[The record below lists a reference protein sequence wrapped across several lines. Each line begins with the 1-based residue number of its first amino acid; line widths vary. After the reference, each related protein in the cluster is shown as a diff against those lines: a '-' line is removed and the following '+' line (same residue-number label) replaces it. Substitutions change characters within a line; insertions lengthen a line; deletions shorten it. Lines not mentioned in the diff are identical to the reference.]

1 MRITQDSA
9 AYHSIIWF
17 AVDDNGHIIVAN
29 SNEGAI
35 PDFVSEDEEKT
46 EFLAQKLL
54 GIKAVDRNRNPQLS
68 EKNIAEKGFYYFAV
82 SDPYE
87 DSVYRL
93 IAKPGKPVNS
103 DEFDD
108 GIRQILLNQKI
119 GINAETSVS
128 FKI

>member
-1 MRITQDSA
+1 MRITQDTA

-17 AVDDNGHIIVAN
+17 AIDNNGHIIVAN

-35 PDFVSEDEEKT
+35 PDFVSEDEEKA
-46 EFLAQKLL
+46 EFLAQELL
-54 GIKAVDRNRNPQLS
+54 GIKAVDRNRNPQIS
-68 EKNIAEKGFYYFAV
+68 EKSVVEKGFYYFAV

-93 IAKPGKPVNS
+93 IAMPDKPVNA

-108 GIRQILLNQKI
+108 VIRQILLGQKI
-119 GINAETSVS
+119 GINADIADS

>member
-1 MRITQDSA
+1 MRITQDTA

-35 PDFVSEDEEKT
+35 PAFVREDEEKT
-46 EFLAQKLL
+46 ELLAQKLL
-54 GIKAVDRNRNPQLS
+54 GIKAIDRSRNPELS
-68 EKNIAEKGFYYFAV
+68 EKSITDKGFYYFAV

-93 IAKPGKPVNS
+93 IAKPDEPVKSN
-103 DEFDD
+103 ELDD
-108 GIRQILLNQKI
+108 GIRQLLLNQKI
-119 GINAETSVS
+119 GINAETAVS
-128 FKI
+128 FKF